1 MLVRTADDAGAST
14 SAGAQKSAY
23 VIVVGN
29 EKGGSGKSTIAVHV
43 AVSLLKAGY
52 RVATIDLDSHK
63 KTLTHFVDHRRA
75 WAKRCGIALETPD
88 HYCVAEAEG
97 IRRDANEVADRDAL
111 IHVVASVEH
120 AHDFLLIDTP
130 GADSY
135 LMRLA
140 LGMADTL
147 ITPLNDSFVDFDLL
161 GTIDPLTY
169 ALIEPSDYAKM
180 VCDERRERHKF
191 DHSDI
196 KWIVIRNRLSNM
208 RSRSTERL
216 RQALNELGLQLA
228 FRCEE
233 GLTERVI
240 YRDFLPRG
248 MTVLDE
254 IGDPAPGR
262 RHVRSHENARQEVQ
276 ALIATLNLP
285 IDEKA
290 RGHAAARAEW
300 LAVRDTRLDLGEIVK

>member
-1 MLVRTADDAGAST
+1 MLDRTADDAGATT
-14 SAGAQKSAY
+14 SAGVQKSAY

-63 KTLTHFVDHRRA
+63 KTLTHFVDGRRA
-75 WAKRCGIALETPD
+75 WARRCGIVLEIPA

-111 IHVVASVEH
+111 IKVVASVEH
-120 AHDFLLIDTP
+120 GHDFLLVDTP

-140 LGMADTL
+140 VGMADTL
-147 ITPLNDSFVDFDLL
+147 ITPLNDSFVDFDIL
-161 GTIDPLTY
+161 GTVDPVTY
-169 ALIEPSDYAKM
+169 ALIEPSEYAKM
-180 VCDERRERHKF
+180 VCDERQERRKF

-196 KWIVIRNRLSNM
+196 NWIVIRNRLSNL

-228 FRCEE
+228 FRCAE

-240 YRDFLPRG
+240 YRDFLLRG
-248 MTVLDE
+248 LTVLDE
-254 IGDPAPGR
+254 IEDSAHR
-262 RHVRSHENARQEVQ
+262 KRHVRSHENARKEVQ
-276 ALIATLNLP
+276 ALIATLKLP

-300 LAVRDTRLDLGEIVK
+300 FAARETQLELPEIVK